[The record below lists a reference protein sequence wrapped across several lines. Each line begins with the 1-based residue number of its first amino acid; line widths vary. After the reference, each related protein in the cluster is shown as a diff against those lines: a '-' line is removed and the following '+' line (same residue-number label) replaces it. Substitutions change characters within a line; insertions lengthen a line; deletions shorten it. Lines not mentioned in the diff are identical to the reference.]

1 MESDMPLPLEKAR
14 QALLKHTVHAYS
26 YVDHVVASLL
36 IEADNPDAPYIMHLT
51 YTGKV
56 LKVDRAFLID
66 LQRKTVVD
74 LTPNWNTD
82 INMKLKIEAIS
93 KDLEL

>member
-1 MESDMPLPLEKAR
+1 MPLPLEKAR
-14 QALLKHTVHAYS
+14 QVLLRHTVHAYS

-36 IEADNPDAPYIMHLT
+36 IEAQNPDAPYILHLT
-51 YTGKV
+51 YTGKE

-66 LQRKTVVD
+66 LLRKTVVD
-74 LTPNWNTD
+74 LTSNWNTD
-82 INMKLKIEAIS
+82 INIESKIDSIK

>member
-1 MESDMPLPLEKAR
+1 MECSMPLPLEKAR
-14 QALLKHTVHAYS
+14 QVLLKHTVHAYS
-26 YVDHVVASLL
+26 YIDHVVASLL

-51 YTGKV
+51 YTGKA

-74 LTPNWNTD
+74 LTSNWNTD